1 MKTRVEI
8 RIDVVF
14 VPGLETFKNE
24 GNNFIN

>member
-14 VPGLETFKNE
+14 VPDLKTFRNE